1 MRRQWFAAGSLIALL
16 LACLVMLSG
25 CSVIGLDSKA
35 LMSPPREDGDRG
47 SIHSLLIDTV
57 GGEITFRYPR
67 KGEYRSAIVT
77 KDFTGDRQENAIALY
92 EASDN
97 SGGTII
103 SFMTK
108 KNGEWTVIRSF
119 ANTAVQVDRI
129 CFADLDD
136 DGILEV
142 VIGWGSSTLN
152 SCTACVY
159 DYTQDGVI
167 EYPMEQGYGE
177 MTVTNLVDEAQDELF
192 IVTLATDTT
201 EAVAEIVRMSQGSLQ
216 IVEATTLDSTVV
228 QYAQIS
234 AGLIAQNQ
242 KGILVDGL
250 RADSSMITQIIYWN
264 KKENK
269 LVAPYSTST
278 SQNMNVTSRNAAAAY
293 TSRDIDGNSIIEFP
307 IVNLLPG
314 SQENTKDS
322 AAYLI
327 NWSQFDVEGQVPVR
341 VMSTVNN
348 SNDGFWILFPEIWRD
363 KVTCKSDASTH
374 STTFYEWL
382 ADDGKGNP
390 ASGAAILKIQ
400 VFTAEDWAVNSQ
412 GYEQIAERA
421 GLVYA
426 ASIPEPGHELAL
438 SIEEIQDSFHFLYT
452 E

>member
-77 KDFTGDRQENAIALY
+77 KDFTGDRQEDAIALY

-201 EAVAEIVRMSQGSLQ
+201 EAVAEIVECL
-216 IVEATTLDSTVV
+216 
-228 QYAQIS
+228 
-234 AGLIAQNQ
+234 
-242 KGILVDGL
+242 K
-250 RADSSMITQIIYWN
+250 
-264 KKENK
+264 
-269 LVAPYSTST
+269 
-278 SQNMNVTSRNAAAAY
+278 AAY
-293 TSRDIDGNSIIEFP
+293 R
-307 IVNLLPG
+307 LLKP
-314 SQENTKDS
+314 
-322 AAYLI
+322 L
-327 NWSQFDVEGQVPVR
+327 R
-341 VMSTVNN
+341 
-348 SNDGFWILFPEIWRD
+348 WIPRLCSMRKFQQ
-363 KVTCKSDASTH
+363 A
-374 STTFYEWL
+374 
-382 ADDGKGNP
+382 
-390 ASGAAILKIQ
+390 
-400 VFTAEDWAVNSQ
+400 
-412 GYEQIAERA
+412 
-421 GLVYA
+421 
-426 ASIPEPGHELAL
+426 
-438 SIEEIQDSFHFLYT
+438 
-452 E
+452 